1 MKKNRVSI
9 KYKIILLLL
18 VIISMFAMT
27 PVGATYS
34 IIENRNYSN
43 KLYEENIELKNN
55 VSLSG
60 VYDGYGWNFNI
71 DKTSKVT
78 SIKAKVIF
86 EVTDVLEKNIG
97 SYLTFLVNGTEF
109 YSKKITSNNGENQT
123 IEVDLPI
130 GLLKDGFNE
139 FKIEGY
145 LRITDKICTDD
156 LNTANWL
163 VLKKESTVKL
173 TQSNMIAENKI
184 SEFPY
189 PLVNIGGYADTQII
203 IPDDYTDGELSAAF
217 KFQMLMGREGGSADI
232 IKAADIK
239 ATDIKNLSQSNLV
252 YIGRKNSIPEA
263 LKKGVSVGDNINEQS
278 YINIKN
284 SPIGATG
291 QEKILYI
298 LSENENELISAIK
311 FLMNKDLT
319 SQVNDEFIYI
329 NSKMDLDEKIKK
341 SQQIFTFKEL
351 GYNQKVVEGL
361 FRGETSINYLLP
373 QNRKLGAMDTINL
386 NFRYSENLDFDR
398 SLFTV
403 YINNIPVASKK
414 LEKDKAGGD
423 NLQVIIPKD
432 VVNTSYMEIKFT
444 FDLLLNN
451 VNCETQE
458 EKQPWAFIV
467 DNSTIEINHKEIEQF
482 YFNTYPAPFVSDWD
496 MNEVLYV
503 LPDNLSSSEL
513 TSLGNMLSYMGK
525 DLKYNSGNIN
535 VISSGKL
542 ENQHKDKNII
552 VYGTPDNNKLIKDL
566 NKYLW
571 MPYNSDYTKFI
582 SNEKLTLMDEFS
594 KRITTFQ
601 LDVSPYNNQKNM
613 LVLTSPKADLLEKS
627 LVFFSEDK
635 EFAKLNG
642 DGAVIDEY
650 GNART
655 FKYKEEI
662 EKPNYERVT
671 NLSGTS
677 KILVSILAALAI
689 FMMLSIF
696 LYIRKNKVRIPKT
709 NKNKIGTRSSRN
721 INSRVSRN
729 GRKSRSSRSKSR
741 SSKSE
746 NKEEKKD

>member
-145 LRITDKICTDD
+145 LRITDMQCIDD

-163 VLKKESTVKL
+163 VLKKESTIKL

-263 LKKGVSVGDNINEQS
+263 LKKGVSVGGNISEQS
-278 YINIKN
+278 YINVKN

-291 QEKILYI
+291 QEKILYV
-298 LSENENELISAIK
+298 LSENDNELISAIK

-329 NSKMDLDEKIKK
+329 NSKMDLDEKAKK
-341 SQQIFTFKEL
+341 TQQIFTFKEL
-351 GYNQKVVEGL
+351 GYNPKVVEGL

-414 LEKDKAGGD
+414 LERDKAGGD

-432 VVNTSYMEIKFT
+432 VLNTSYMEIKFT
-444 FDLLLNN
+444 FDLLLND
-451 VNCETQE
+451 VNCETRE

-467 DNSTIEINHKEIEQF
+467 DNSTIEINHKEIDQF

-613 LVLTSPKADLLEKS
+613 LILTSPKADLLEKS

-721 INSRVSRN
+721 
-729 GRKSRSSRSKSR
+729 KSR

-746 NKEEKKD
+746 NKEKKKD

>member
-145 LRITDKICTDD
+145 LRITDMQCIDD

-163 VLKKESTVKL
+163 VLKKESTIKL

-263 LKKGVSVGDNINEQS
+263 LKKGVSVGGNISEQS
-278 YINIKN
+278 YINVKN

-291 QEKILYI
+291 QEKILYV
-298 LSENENELISAIK
+298 LSENDNELISAIK

-329 NSKMDLDEKIKK
+329 NSKMDLDEKAKK
-341 SQQIFTFKEL
+341 TQQIFTFKEL
-351 GYNQKVVEGL
+351 GYNPKVVEGL

-432 VVNTSYMEIKFT
+432 VLNTSYMEIKFT
-444 FDLLLNN
+444 FDLLLND
-451 VNCETQE
+451 VNCETRE

-467 DNSTIEINHKEIEQF
+467 DNSTIEINHKEIDQF

-613 LVLTSPKADLLEKS
+613 LILTSPKADLLEKS

-721 INSRVSRN
+721 
-729 GRKSRSSRSKSR
+729 KSR

-746 NKEEKKD
+746 NKEKKKD